1 MKKFLTLFLALL
13 TFTAVSGGR
22 SSFEP
27 KQERKVVMGRNI
39 ALMMAKNGKVNFEI
53 VASST
58 NVSRQAAEE
67 AAAILGKAFSVK
79 IPVKT
84 KASGRIPAII
94 IGDAALAAKHGI
106 DVKKMDRDGFVIKT
120 LSNAVLIIGRDDPK
134 GRPFS
139 PGANKGYGRSPERG
153 SLYGTYDFLER
164 FAHVRFYF
172 PGDMGTV
179 IPRMKDWS
187 LPTVY
192 ISDRPDFYQRRISAG
207 KTSYEGLPQNAWII
221 NRNRLRLETEVIPN
235 CHGLA
240 LLQFIERFAK
250 TNPEYFALQAN
261 GLRHFDTQAARP
273 SSRKGHICFS
283 SDIKKV
289 IMDDAEAFLRG
300 KDAKS
305 RGLTYWSWS
314 RFPKGMPYFNI
325 MPNDCCYPCQC
336 SKCKPHFSKGP
347 EAGSDYI
354 WSFFAD
360 IAKEMQKRKVP
371 GYLTT
376 MAYANYRNIP
386 PFPIPENL
394 LVMLA
399 LRGPWNVNTP
409 LHAKDLKLLADWHK
423 KLGGKTWLWTY
434 PSKLRMEPG
443 LPNTAPM
450 VVGQFY
456 KDAAPYIFGAYM
468 EAETDIFMLSAI
480 NYYVFSRVAWNN
492 STDVKAVMDEFNRRM
507 FGKASAPM
515 AEFFVTLEKNWL
527 AYVGRSV
534 ETPEGPVTI
543 VPTITELWNRIWGP
557 GELAKVDKLFARA
570 ETLVK
575 NDKGSLA
582 RVRFI
587 KTHIYGNLLK
597 ARNNWLKKVSANEHW
612 KAVMPENKWG
622 APCYLVPMEGKAEV
636 KSFVQLKRDKNF
648 YYVKF
653 TCEEPHTDAM
663 IQPRRKNHD
672 PKLWE
677 DTSVEVQFDP
687 AGEKKERFQLILTPA
702 GVYTGL
708 YHKVGVKK
716 ISPWNVTAKVTAS
729 IRKGKGFTIEAA
741 IPVKSLPAAVP
752 GKFKAN
758 FTRYRVLN
766 GVKALPCYNW
776 SFFAKSF
783 GDLENFGTVVFEE
796 PKEINLLADGNFTG
810 RINGR
815 WMGKWFS
822 GRPLARDTGDFVTD
836 GGSLVLK
843 DGQLLAQYLKLK
855 TNTKYK
861 LTFWLK
867 LEKDSEFNVRFDE
880 HNGYVTMLPRR
891 KLRGPLKW
899 MRQEYIVS
907 THGKAL
913 GKNPYVRFQLHGKKG
928 SECRLNGASL
938 VEVK

>member
-1 MKKFLTLFLALL
+1 MKKFLVLSLAVLSA
-13 TFTAVSGGR
+13 AVLSGGR

-207 KTSYEGLPQNAWII
+207 KTSYEGLPPNAWII

-240 LLQFIERFAK
+240 LLQFIQRFAGS
-250 TNPEYFALQAN
+250 NPEYFALQAN
-261 GLRHFDTQAARP
+261 GLRHFDTKAARP
-273 SSRKGHICFS
+273 SSRYGHVCFS

-347 EAGSDYI
+347 KAGSDYI

-371 GYLTT
+371 GHLTT
-376 MAYANYRNIP
+376 MAYANYRSIP

-399 LRGPWNVNTP
+399 G
-409 LHAKDLKLLADWHK
+409 
-423 KLGGKTWLWTY
+423 
-434 PSKLRMEPG
+434 M
-443 LPNTAPM
+443 
-450 VVGQFY
+450 
-456 KDAAPYIFGAYM
+456 
-468 EAETDIFMLSAI
+468 
-480 NYYVFSRVAWNN
+480 
-492 STDVKAVMDEFNRRM
+492 
-507 FGKASAPM
+507 
-515 AEFFVTLEKNWL
+515 
-527 AYVGRSV
+527 
-534 ETPEGPVTI
+534 
-543 VPTITELWNRIWGP
+543 
-557 GELAKVDKLFARA
+557 
-570 ETLVK
+570 
-575 NDKGSLA
+575 
-582 RVRFI
+582 
-587 KTHIYGNLLK
+587 
-597 ARNNWLKKVSANEHW
+597 
-612 KAVMPENKWG
+612 
-622 APCYLVPMEGKAEV
+622 
-636 KSFVQLKRDKNF
+636 
-648 YYVKF
+648 
-653 TCEEPHTDAM
+653 
-663 IQPRRKNHD
+663 
-672 PKLWE
+672 
-677 DTSVEVQFDP
+677 
-687 AGEKKERFQLILTPA
+687 
-702 GVYTGL
+702 
-708 YHKVGVKK
+708 
-716 ISPWNVTAKVTAS
+716 
-729 IRKGKGFTIEAA
+729 
-741 IPVKSLPAAVP
+741 
-752 GKFKAN
+752 
-758 FTRYRVLN
+758 
-766 GVKALPCYNW
+766 
-776 SFFAKSF
+776 
-783 GDLENFGTVVFEE
+783 
-796 PKEINLLADGNFTG
+796 
-810 RINGR
+810 
-815 WMGKWFS
+815 
-822 GRPLARDTGDFVTD
+822 
-836 GGSLVLK
+836 
-843 DGQLLAQYLKLK
+843 
-855 TNTKYK
+855 
-861 LTFWLK
+861 
-867 LEKDSEFNVRFDE
+867 
-880 HNGYVTMLPRR
+880 
-891 KLRGPLKW
+891 
-899 MRQEYIVS
+899 
-907 THGKAL
+907 
-913 GKNPYVRFQLHGKKG
+913 
-928 SECRLNGASL
+928 
-938 VEVK
+938 

>member
-13 TFTAVSGGR
+13 TFTAVSGAR

-27 KQERKVVMGRNI
+27 KQERKVVMGRDI
-39 ALMMAKNGKVNFEI
+39 ALMMVKNGKVNFEL
-53 VASST
+53 VAGKSK
-58 NVSRQAAEE
+58 VSRFAASE
-67 AAAILGKAFSVK
+67 AAMVLSKAFSAKITVK
-79 IPVKT
+79 A
-84 KASGRIPAII
+84 KASGKMPAII

-120 LSNAVLIIGRDDPK
+120 IPNAILIIGRDDPNAN
-134 GRPFS
+134 PVS
-139 PGANKGYGRSPERG
+139 AGANKGYGYGAERG
-153 SLYGTYDFLER
+153 SLFGTYDFLER
-164 FAHVRFYF
+164 FIGARFYF
-172 PGDMGTV
+172 AGEIGTV
-179 IPRMKDWS
+179 VPKMKDWN
-187 LPTVY
+187 LPTLY
-192 ISDRPDFYQRRISAG
+192 ISDRPDFYQRKISSG
-207 KTSYEGLPQNAWII
+207 KCSYAGLPKDFALI
-221 NRNRLRLETEVIPN
+221 NRNRLRLETVSIPN

-273 SSRKGHICFS
+273 SSRRGHICFS

-289 IMDDAEAFLRG
+289 IADDAEAFLRG

-336 SKCKPHFSKGP
+336 AKCKPHFSKGAK
-347 EAGSDYI
+347 AGSDYI
-354 WSFFAD
+354 WRFFAD
-360 IAKEMQKRKVP
+360 LGNEMLKRKVP
-371 GYLTT
+371 GDLTT
-376 MAYANYRNIP
+376 MAYANYRSIP
-386 PFPIPENL
+386 PFPIPENI

-399 LRGPWNVNTP
+399 LRGPWNVQTP

-468 EAETDIFMLSAI
+468 EAETDIYMLSAI
-480 NYYVFSRVAWNN
+480 NYYVFSRVAWNTT
-492 STDVKAVMDEFNRRM
+492 TDVKALMEEFQTLM
-507 FGKASAPM
+507 FGKAAAPM
-515 AEFFVTLEKNWL
+515 TEFYAMLEKNWL
-527 AYVGRSV
+527 SYVARSV
-534 ETPEGPVTI
+534 ETPEGPVT
-543 VPTITELWNRIWGP
+543 VLPTITELWTKIWGDK
-557 GELAKVDKLFARA
+557 ELAKAEKLFAQA
-570 ETLVK
+570 EKLTQNEK
-575 NDKGSLA
+575 ESLA

-597 ARNNWLKKVSANEHW
+597 ARNAWLKSVSAKEHW

-622 APCYLVPMEGKAEV
+622 APCYLVPMKGKAEV
-636 KSFVQLKRDKNF
+636 KSYVQLKRDKNF

-653 TCEEPHTDAM
+653 NCEEPHTDAM
-663 IQPRRKNHD
+663 ILPKRKNHD

-677 DTSVEVQFDP
+677 DTSVEIQFDP
-687 AGEKKERFQLILTPA
+687 SGEKKERFQLILTPA
-702 GVYTGL
+702 GVYSGL
-708 YHKVGVKK
+708 HHKVGVKK

-729 IRKGKGFTIEAA
+729 IQKGKGFTIEAA
-741 IPVKSLPAAVP
+741 IPVRSLPAAVP

-758 FTRYRVLN
+758 FARYRVLN
-766 GVKALPCYNW
+766 GIKALPCYNW

-783 GDLENFGTVVFEE
+783 GDLDNFGTIIFDE
-796 PKEINLLADGNFTG
+796 PKEENLLADGNFTG

-836 GGSLVLK
+836 GASLVLK

-861 LTFWLK
+861 LTFWLQ

-928 SECRLNGASL
+928 SQCRLNGASL